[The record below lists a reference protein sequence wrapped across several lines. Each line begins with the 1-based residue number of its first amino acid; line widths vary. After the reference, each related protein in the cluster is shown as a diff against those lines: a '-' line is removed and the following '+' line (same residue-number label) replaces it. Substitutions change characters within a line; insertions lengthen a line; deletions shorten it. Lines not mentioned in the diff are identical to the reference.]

1 MAVFVHGY
9 LFFVIAKVTIWT
21 EYWARHPTW
30 AGVLQDDPT
39 AERCQ
44 TFATQSSE
52 LSEGVPRSHSWYTL
66 CQFSQKAV
74 DVVSK
79 KNRQSRRLC
88 LSQPNLRKNVLAL
101 RAVAHLAVTLKAVAK
116 HLDTA
121 CERVRLV
128 LSLRVVQIVLLLF
141 HNLFTLKLSLAFWEA
156 FVNYTYLMFCVVSD
170 AKIVQGERN
179 FRASECN
186 RACSYCRA

>member
-1 MAVFVHGY
+1 MLPLELAH
-9 LFFVIAKVTIWT
+9 I
-21 EYWARHPTW
+21 
-30 AGVLQDDPT
+30 
-39 AERCQ
+39 AERSRKCQ
-44 TFATQSSE
+44 EKGRLHDQKN
-52 LSEGVPRSHSWYTL
+52 LPRKNNL
-66 CQFSQKAV
+66 ARQIKCCPKAV

-79 KNRQSRRLC
+79 KKRQSRRLC

-141 HNLFTLKLSLAFWEA
+141 HNLFTLK
-156 FVNYTYLMFCVVSD
+156 
-170 AKIVQGERN
+170 
-179 FRASECN
+179 
-186 RACSYCRA
+186 